1 MNGNWVRSNFRCE
14 AKATRFCPSSKLNCD
29 KNPPITT
36 TAIPFPGIL
45 APITKCRLPKFA
57 FWFPEKSTSKNCIWV
72 PNKTRLPNFAF
83 WHHRKFSIR
92 NFLLR
97 CEILTCSTISAHDLQ
112 VVSQSRW
119 CHKQYGVTVKVLLQS
134 MWCHSQGS
142 VTVKVVSQSG

>member
-36 TAIPFPGIL
+36 AAIPFPGIL
-45 APITKCRLPKFA
+45 APITKFRLPKFA
-57 FWFPEKSTSKNCIWV
+57 FWFQKKRLPTFAFWFPKN
-72 PNKTRLPNFAF
+72 RLPNFAF

-92 NFLLR
+92 IFLLR

-112 VVSQSRW
+112 VVSQSTW
-119 CHKQYGVTVKVLLQS
+119 CHRQDGVTVKVLLQS

-142 VTVKVVSQSG
+142 VTVKVVSQSW